1 MVTGSNPVE
10 GTSIFVQNRIKK
22 VIAWRILSTLIAL
35 VLSYLFLGEITK
47 TIAMVV
53 AFAVT
58 MTIVHYFFEMWWERP
73 NGKR

>member
-1 MVTGSNPVE
+1 MKVNKHV
-10 GTSIFVQNRIKK
+10 KK
-22 VIAWRILSTLIAL
+22 VIVWRILSTLIAL

-58 MTIVHYFFEMWWERP
+58 MTTVHYFFEKWWE
-73 NGKR
+73 KT